1 MATSTVTL
9 FVLLENLEP
18 ATPRNLHIR
27 TSEKN
32 LQYHCCSR
40 SPGTLEGE
48 SGLRVSL
55 VRVFRAFLH
64 RLQEIATSS
73 HHPRGLCNITRP
85 LGMICNC
92 TGTLGEI
99 MVAFFFNWCSC
110 WGLQYCAD
118 SREDLGLSLLVSE
131 FATSLV
137 LLKRILQHHCKS
149 LGKLFALNWSCWNLR
164 LCCALRRICN
174 GLATLPNLQHCY
186 ASCWGVA
193 TLF

>member
-73 HHPRGLCNITRP
+73 HHPRGLCNIARP

-99 MVAFFFNWCSC
+99 MVAFFLIDVVVGVCNIVQTLEKTLDCHC
-110 WGLQYCAD
+110 
-118 SREDLGLSLLVSE
+118 
-131 FATSLV
+131 SLV
-137 LLKRILQHHCKS
+137 NLQHHWFS
-149 LGKLFALNWSCWNLR
+149 
-164 LCCALRRICN
+164 
-174 GLATLPNLQHCY
+174 
-186 ASCWGVA
+186 
-193 TLF
+193 